1 MRKVKI
7 AFIGLN
13 SYSHSVMIYE
23 SILKQSELFE
33 VVGYCCPENEAEYL
47 AHKMYVFEGLRE
59 LTLDEILNNPEIE
72 AVAIET
78 DEIYLT
84 KYALLCAKA
93 GKHIHMEKPGGQNE
107 ADFEAL
113 VSEMKKSG
121 KVFHIGYMYRYNSM
135 ICEVIR
141 QAKNG
146 ELGTITAVEAQMN
159 GYQGLEM
166 RKWLKDFKGGMMFFL
181 GCHLIDLIMQILGEP
196 QNVVPF
202 NRSLNMGAD
211 AEDLSL
217 AVLEYKNAFGFAK
230 SNALEVGGFARRQ
243 LVVAGTKKTVEI
255 KPLEMF
261 CENDLLYTEKCEY
274 PSLDWD
280 NTKVFTKSEKYDR
293 YDNMM
298 KAFAEYVTGEKQNP
312 FTLDYE
318 LALYKTILKA
328 CGV

>member
-13 SYSHSVMIYE
+13 SYSHSTMIYE
-23 SILKQSELFE
+23 SILKQKELFE
-33 VVGYCCPENEAEYL
+33 VVGFTCPENEAEYL

-59 LTLDEILNNPEIE
+59 LTLDEILENPEIE

-84 KYALLCAKA
+84 KYALMCAKA
-93 GKHIHMEKPGGQNE
+93 GKAIHMEKPGGCDLAE
-107 ADFEAL
+107 FEEL
-113 VSEMKKSG
+113 INTLKEKGS
-121 KVFHIGYMYRYNSM
+121 VFHIGYMYRYNET

-141 QAKNG
+141 QAKSG

-166 RKWLKDFKGGMMFFL
+166 RQWLKSFKGGMMFFL
-181 GCHLIDLIMQILGEP
+181 GCHLIDLIMQILGTP

-202 NRSLNMGAD
+202 NRSLNIGAD
-211 AEDLSL
+211 TEDLGL
-217 AVLEYKNAFGFAK
+217 AVLEYKNAVAFAK
-230 SNALEVGGFARRQ
+230 TTALEVGGFARRQ
-243 LVVAGTKKTVEI
+243 LVVSGTKKTVEI

-261 CENDLLYTEKCEY
+261 AEGDLLYTEKCEY
-274 PSLDWD
+274 PSMDWD

-293 YDNMM
+293 YDKMM
-298 KAFAEYVTGEKQNP
+298 STFAEYVRGDKQNP

-318 LALYKTILKA
+318 LALNKTVLKA